1 MIQHVYGPI
10 PSRRLG
16 KSLGIS
22 PIPKKT
28 CNYGCIYCMLDQT
41 DNMINTPQ
49 AFYEVDDILNQI
61 QEVVNQGIDFDVVT
75 LAGEGEPTL
84 YANLTALFT
93 GIKKITTKPIAVITN
108 GATLDRKEVYDALL
122 MVDIVLPSV
131 NSYNLETFKR
141 INRPHKDIDFKRI
154 TQALVEFS
162 HEFKGQCWLE
172 LMLMEDINDS
182 VDDLQ
187 SYREFFKQFRYD
199 RLYINTPVRPPTE
212 KYATKISH
220 QKMLEAMELLGGIGI
235 EDVYSNG
242 YYSSISDSY
251 QAILNIISS
260 HPMHQYEITHFLKSR
275 NCDDIQS
282 IFNRLNNDPQV
293 NVIKYRGY
301 HNYRLKR
308 HRAQ

>member
-41 DNMINTPQ
+41 DHMINTPQ
-49 AFYEVDDILNQI
+49 AFYDVDEIFHQLE
-61 QEVVNQGIDFDVVT
+61 EVVNQGIDFDVVT

-84 YANLTALFT
+84 YAHLATLFE
-93 GIKKITTKPIAVITN
+93 GIKKITPKPIAVITN

-131 NSYNLETFKR
+131 NGYNLETFKK
-141 INRPHKDIDFKRI
+141 INRPHKDISFERI
-154 TQALVEFS
+154 TQALVDFS

-172 LMLMEDINDS
+172 LMLMEGINDS
-182 VDDLQ
+182 VDDLNA
-187 SYREFFKQFRYD
+187 YKEFFKQFHYD

-212 KYATKISH
+212 QYAKKITH
-220 QKMLEAMELLGGIGI
+220 KKMLEAMELLGGIGI

-242 YYSSISDSY
+242 YSSSILDHY

-275 NCDDIQS
+275 DCKDIQA
-282 IFNRLNNDPQV
+282 IFDRLNNDPQV
-293 NVIKYRGY
+293 NAIHYRGY

-308 HRAQ
+308 HRSQ